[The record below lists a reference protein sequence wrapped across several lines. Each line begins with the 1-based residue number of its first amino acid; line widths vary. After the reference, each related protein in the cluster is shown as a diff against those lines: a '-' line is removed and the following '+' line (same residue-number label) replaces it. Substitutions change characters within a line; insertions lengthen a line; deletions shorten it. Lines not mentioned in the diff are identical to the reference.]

1 MCFFVWT
8 VVSLYNSRQKHSSS
22 IGLRKQATIQCLEY
36 EHFHRLV
43 SAEIGLTHMTTLKDE
58 DVDILDEDIDKDDDD
73 EAISKRNSKSSR
85 ACCCGTWP
93 CMAAVVVIS

>member
-1 MCFFVWT
+1 MVCTYVFFVWV
-8 VVSLYNSRQKHSSS
+8 VVSLLLYSTKNLVLNCRFANKLLS
-22 IGLRKQATIQCLEY
+22 CLEY

-73 EAISKRNSKSSR
+73 EAISKRNSK
-85 ACCCGTWP
+85 
-93 CMAAVVVIS
+93 